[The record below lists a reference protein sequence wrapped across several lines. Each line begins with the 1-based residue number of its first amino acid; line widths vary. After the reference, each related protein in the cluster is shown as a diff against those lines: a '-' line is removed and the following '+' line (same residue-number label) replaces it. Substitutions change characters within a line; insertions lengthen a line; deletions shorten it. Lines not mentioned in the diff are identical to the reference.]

1 MQFTNVFKQETL
13 FRILILMTLPLD
25 DIRTYQKSA
34 IKSRIAH
41 IWTWLI
47 FVGKQIHRISH
58 PLMIG
63 RCCRSNVLPTPCNY
77 LKKTFQ
83 WRIWLVKRK
92 KFLWCEIPNDASS
105 VLQAEWLVLEN
116 NGKPTLN
123 INKRYWK
130 ISSTREW
137 YLHAM
142 NLCLLVRCFSCCSPP
157 SVHNLAIDCF
167 LKVTH
172 NQDLEIQ

>member
-34 IKSRIAH
+34 TKSRIAH

-47 FVGKQIHRISH
+47 FVSKQIHRISH

-63 RCCRSNVLPTPCNY
+63 RCCRSNVLPTPGNY

-83 WRIWLVKRK
+83 WRLWLVKRK
-92 KFLWCEIPNDASS
+92 KILMYVKFPTM
-105 VLQAEWLVLEN
+105 LQVYCKLSDW
-116 NGKPTLN
+116 
-123 INKRYWK
+123 YWK
-130 ISSTREW
+130 IMGSQLWILTSAIERFLLLESDIFMQWTYV
-137 YLHAM
+137 YLSDVLVAAAR
-142 NLCLLVRCFSCCSPP
+142 LLYT
-157 SVHNLAIDCF
+157 IG
-167 LKVTH
+167 
-172 NQDLEIQ
+172 Q